1 MTVTAWFG
9 CKPITSLLVA
19 TTEVPSVKNTVNVAS
34 SADGSGEAKAADA
47 AARIK
52 KKAID
57 KLSAFNTRFEFMGAD
72 VGELAR
78 NCI

>member
-34 SADGSGEAKAADA
+34 SADAKAADA